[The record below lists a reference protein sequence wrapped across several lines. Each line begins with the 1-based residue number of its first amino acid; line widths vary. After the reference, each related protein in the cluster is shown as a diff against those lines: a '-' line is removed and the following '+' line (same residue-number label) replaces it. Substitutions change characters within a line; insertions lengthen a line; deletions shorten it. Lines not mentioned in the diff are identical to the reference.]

1 MIFLLSKVNLVRFKT
16 KARIT
21 VKVGTH
27 IKTVNRTTAK
37 ANNRAVSRT
46 MVKVGTHI
54 RTINKTTAK
63 ANSRAVSRTMAKVGT
78 HIRTIDKTTVKVNTR
93 AVSRTMAKV
102 STHIRTINKT
112 TAKVNSRSQQEEA
125 KHLIVEIL
133 AHIHSILVE
142 AKVVMATNINKLIII
157 RAM

>member
-1 MIFLLSKVNLVRFKT
+1 MNLVRFKT

-63 ANSRAVSRTMAKVGT
+63 ANSRAVSRTMAKVVT
-78 HIRTIDKTTVKVNTR
+78 Q
-93 AVSRTMAKV
+93 
-102 STHIRTINKT
+102 IRTINKAT
-112 TAKVNSRSQQEEA
+112 VKVNSRSQQEEA
-125 KHLIVEIL
+125 KHPIVDIL

-142 AKVVMATNINKLIII
+142 AKAVMATNINKLIII